1 MIGEKE
7 LDKADMLRRDI
18 RKRALE
24 LGLTVNQFIKVLII
38 SVSWELVTNSETIA
52 GARLAQQKT
61 VNDMD
66 KAINLLIEELHA
78 NGIIKSSA

>member
-61 VNDMD
+61 ANDMD

-78 NGIIKSSA
+78 NGIIKP